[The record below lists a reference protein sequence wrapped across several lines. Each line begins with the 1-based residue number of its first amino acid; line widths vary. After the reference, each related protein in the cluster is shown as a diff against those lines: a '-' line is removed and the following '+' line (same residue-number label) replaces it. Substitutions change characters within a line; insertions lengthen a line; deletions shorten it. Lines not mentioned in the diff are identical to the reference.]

1 MAPQSSVTVPLAWSE
16 AVCANECAN
25 KFCKIQL
32 QNAFGFPRNRL
43 QHGSTFV
50 VGTRIPT
57 VRETIEATPTYEQKN
72 GGHLNRGVESR
83 SWLHVQTQCL
93 TAGGVKKAYR
103 GALSASMQL
112 HPVRLGGYQGPGD
125 VYFYKV
131 HGRVRRGYEK
141 RLGTLFLRVLSW
153 KSSGNPSLNNKG
165 ADF

>member
-103 GALSASMQL
+103 GTVSLYATASCPPWEGIKG
-112 HPVRLGGYQGPGD
+112 PVTSISTKFTDACGED
-125 VYFYKV
+125 TK
-131 HGRVRRGYEK
+131 
-141 RLGTLFLRVLSW
+141 
-153 KSSGNPSLNNKG
+153 N
-165 ADF
+165 A